1 MAVQPHDRRFTVD
14 EYYRMAE
21 AGILTRD
28 ERVELVDGRIVAMNP
43 IGSPHAWCVSR
54 LTRVLARRDDVL
66 VNVQNPIRL
75 DDRSEPEPD
84 LIVLRLE
91 TPTDRHPRP
100 EDVLLV
106 IEVADTSLAYDRG
119 TKAPLYARHGI
130 PELWI
135 VDLGEERV
143 EVHREP
149 SQGGYRLVQFF
160 GRGQTVHPLFAPDLG
175 IEADAIFGPSTPTC

>member
-1 MAVQPHDRRFTVD
+1 MAVRPRDRRFTVD

-21 AGILTRD
+21 AGIIRPD

-54 LTRVLARRDDVL
+54 LNRVFMPRDDVL
-66 VNVQNPIRL
+66 TNVQNPICL

-84 LIVLRLE
+84 LVVMRLE

-100 EDVLLV
+100 EDILLV

-119 TKAPLYARHGI
+119 VKLPMYAQAGI
-130 PELWI
+130 PEVWVVNL
-135 VDLGEERV
+135 VGEAIERYAD
-143 EVHREP
+143 P
-149 SQGGYRLVQFF
+149 TGGGYRVVERV
-160 GRGQTVHPLFAPDLG
+160 GRGERLESVAVPSLWVDVDAVLG
-175 IEADAIFGPSTPTC
+175 PTGDE